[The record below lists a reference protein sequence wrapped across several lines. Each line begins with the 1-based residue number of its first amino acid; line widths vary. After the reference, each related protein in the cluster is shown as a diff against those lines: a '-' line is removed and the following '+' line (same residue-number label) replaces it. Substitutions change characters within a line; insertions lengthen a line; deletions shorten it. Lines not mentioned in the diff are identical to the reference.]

1 MRPPDNNAA
10 PPASLARR
18 ALALIY
24 EALLL
29 TALLLAGAFPFV
41 MLTQELGRGPG
52 RPLFQFYLVAITGAY
67 FICQWQRGGQ
77 TLAMKTWRL
86 RLVTCDGMP
95 LTWKHASQRFVFA
108 LPGTLLLGAGF
119 LWALVDREKLFL
131 HDRLAGTKIV
141 RTED

>member
-1 MRPPDNNAA
+1 MRPPDDNGA

-41 MLTQELGRGPG
+41 MLTQELGRDLG
-52 RPLFQFYLVAITGAY
+52 RPLFQLYLVAITGAY
-67 FICQWQRGGQ
+67 FIWQWLRGR

-86 RLVTCDGMP
+86 RLVTCNGMP

-141 RTED
+141 RCEE